1 MSCAICGFMGDDVI
15 VPSCLE
21 DLTVWAQIPSLFIP
35 AVIFSQVGMELVSEG
50 PQKSN
55 LDWLLTVY
63 ETVQDVLVTYQLYAQ
78 WLVSWLVLFPSLQAH
93 LRNCREKKSMLINLC
108 GK

>member
-50 PQKSN
+50 P
-55 LDWLLTVY
+55 
-63 ETVQDVLVTYQLYAQ
+63 
-78 WLVSWLVLFPSLQAH
+78 
-93 LRNCREKKSMLINLC
+93 
-108 GK
+108 